1 MNLANYTLQSFRFI
15 LLPISI
21 LYGLIIRFRNFL
33 YDKNILHSAKFN
45 IPLICVGNLSV
56 GGTGKSP
63 MIELLIHHLSSRY
76 KIATLSRGY
85 KRKTKGYL
93 LATPQLS
100 ALEIGDE
107 PMQFYLK
114 FPDLVVAVG
123 EERITAIPQLLQ
135 DVPNTEV
142 ILLDDA
148 FQHRAIKPGFSIL
161 LTDYSDLFT
170 RDFFFPTGNLRD
182 EKSSY
187 KRADIIIV
195 TKCDSDLSQNRSAEI
210 LREIR
215 PLSGQTVLF
224 AAMEYGM
231 PYHIL
236 NKDDKKVLDQNTE
249 VLLVTG
255 IANIRPLKKYLH
267 EQVHSYDQM
276 TFSDHH
282 IYDIDDMH
290 DITTRLQK
298 IKGDNTIIITTEKDA
313 VRLIKFKEY
322 LADLPIYVLPVQH
335 KILYNQETLLLN
347 HLHDFISSFSKTT
360 SKN

>member
-1 MNLANYTLQSFRFI
+1 MNLTNYTLQSFRFI

-21 LYGLIIRFRNFL
+21 FYGLIIRFRNLL
-33 YDKNILHSAKFN
+33 YDKKIIHSASFN
-45 IPLICVGNLSV
+45 IPVICVGNLSV

-135 DVPNTEV
+135 DVPDTNV

-148 FQHRAIKPGFSIL
+148 FQHRAIHPGFSIL

-170 RDFFFPTGNLRD
+170 RDYFFPTGNLRD
-182 EKSSY
+182 QKSSY

-195 TKCDSDLSQNRSAEI
+195 TKCDADLSQSKAAEI
-210 LREIR
+210 IREIS

-224 AAMEYGM
+224 AAMEYGT

-236 NKDDKKVLDQNTE
+236 NGENTRVLDQNTE

-267 EQVHSYDQM
+267 EQVHSYDQL
-276 TFSDHH
+276 TYNDHH
-282 IYDIDDMH
+282 IYDIDDMD
-290 DITTRLQK
+290 DIASRLQK
-298 IKGDNTIIITTEKDA
+298 IKGENTIIVTTEKDA

-322 LADLPIYVLPVQH
+322 LADQPLYVLPVKH
-335 KILYNQETLLLN
+335 RILFNQETLLLN
-347 HLHDFISSFSKTT
+347 RLHDFISSYSNTI